1 MTQIFNPTALGGVEI
16 KNRLV
21 MAPMTRS
28 RAQADGTPGDLAA
41 EYYAQRAGVG
51 LIIAESTQPSDNGPG
66 YLMTP
71 GIYTDSHVD
80 GWRKV
85 TDAVHGR
92 GGRIFVQLMHAN
104 APMTSNCRR
113 YRFPALLMPPS
124 FSLPPL
130 EFFFGT
136 NPIQALRSRPERKT
150 PGSGMLAANAVAT
163 NGPTPGIPSSLRLR
177 SLVRCH
183 FKICRSICSIRCFN
197 RSTWSA
203 KAARHKGASASISG
217 FSPFRMRS
225 RSSSS
230 PLRPIAATIP
240 NSAKWAR
247 TALMVIVR

>member
-1 MTQIFNPTALGGVEI
+1 MAMTQIFNPTALGGVEI

-104 APMTSNCRR
+104 APMTSNDRVPQR
-113 YRFPALLMPPS
+113 GVAFDIHRVFRAW
-124 FSLPPL
+124 
-130 EFFFGT
+130 
-136 NPIQALRSRPERKT
+136 PE
-150 PGSGMLAANAVAT
+150 
-163 NGPTPGIPSSLRLR
+163 GISA
-177 SLVRCH
+177 CH
-183 FKICRSICSIRCFN
+183 C
-197 RSTWSA
+197 W
-203 KAARHKGASASISG
+203 
-217 FSPFRMRS
+217 
-225 RSSSS
+225 
-230 PLRPIAATIP
+230 
-240 NSAKWAR
+240 
-247 TALMVIVR
+247 